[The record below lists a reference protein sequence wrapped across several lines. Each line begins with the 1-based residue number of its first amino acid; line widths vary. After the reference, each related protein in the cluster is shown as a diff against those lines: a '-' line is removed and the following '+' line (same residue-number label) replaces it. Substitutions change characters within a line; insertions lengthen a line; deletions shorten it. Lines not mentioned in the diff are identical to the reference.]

1 MIRQNDF
8 GRQWKTIES
17 GVVSAVQRVGASGWY
32 ILGEEVKAFE
42 KSVGEYWGLKHVV
55 GVGNGMDAL
64 EIALRCLDL
73 RVGEKV
79 LTTSLSAFATTLA
92 ILRAGGAPVF
102 VDVDET
108 GNIDL
113 RQCRSVLERDRSI
126 RFLMPVHLYGN
137 PVDLDELGRLRH
149 DFDLCLVED
158 CAQAI
163 GATWQEMPV
172 GSAGQAAATSFYPTK
187 NLGALGDGGALLTND
202 GQLKEKAECLR
213 NYGQSSLYQ
222 HSQIGLNSRLDE
234 LHAAILRDAI
244 LPNLNQWTEVRRA
257 TARTYHSRITNPLIR
272 LPVSAEKANPVWHL
286 FPVQV
291 AADKR
296 DQFRDYLLSKNIMT
310 GIHYPRIIPGQPA
323 MNGTGHEIAFE
334 PTQARRIALS
344 EVSLPIHPFLD
355 DSERERVI
363 DACNRWEQ

>member
-8 GRQWKTIES
+8 GRQWRTVES
-17 GVVSAVQRVGASGWY
+17 SVVSAVQRVGASGWY
-32 ILGEEVKAFE
+32 ILGEEVKALE
-42 KSVGEYWGLKHVV
+42 KSLGEYWGRKHVV

-73 RVGEKV
+73 RLGEKV

-92 ILRAGGAPVF
+92 ILRAGGVPVF

-113 RQCRSVLERDRSI
+113 RQCRSILERDRSI

-137 PVDLDELGRLRH
+137 PVDLDELGGLRQ
-149 DFDLCLVED
+149 DFDLRLIED
-158 CAQAI
+158 CAQAV
-163 GATWQEMPV
+163 GATWQEIPV
-172 GSAGQAAATSFYPTK
+172 GSVGQAAATSFYPTK

-202 GQLKEKAECLR
+202 EEIKEKAECLR

-222 HSQIGLNSRLDE
+222 NSQIGLNSSLDE
-234 LHAAILRDAI
+234 LHAAILRDAV
-244 LPNLNQWTEVRRA
+244 LPNLNQWTEARRE
-257 TARTYHSRITNPLIR
+257 TARTYHSRILNPFIR
-272 LPVSAEKANPVWHL
+272 LPVSAKQANPVWHL

-291 AADKR
+291 PADER
-296 DQFRDYLLSKNIMT
+296 DQFRDYLFSMNIMT
-310 GIHYPRIIPGQPA
+310 GIHYPRIIPDQPA
-323 MNGTGHEIAFE
+323 MNGTVHVIAFE

-355 DSERERVI
+355 ESERGRVI
-363 DACNRWEQ
+363 DACNRWQQ